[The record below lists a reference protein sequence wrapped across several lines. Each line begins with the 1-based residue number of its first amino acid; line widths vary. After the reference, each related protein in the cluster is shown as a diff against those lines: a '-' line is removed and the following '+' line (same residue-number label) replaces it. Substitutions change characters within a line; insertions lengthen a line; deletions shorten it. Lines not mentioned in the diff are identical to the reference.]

1 MRIAFFLL
9 FVFFSLSAFS
19 QKSIEAT
26 KSNEKIILDGLQ
38 NETIWGTAAIA
49 TDFSQTRPKP
59 GEVASH
65 KTEVK
70 IIYDDYALY
79 IAAICYDTPEH
90 VSKTLSQRDD
100 FNPNIDNFQVT
111 LDTYNDDQNG
121 FVFGVS
127 SAGVLYDSK
136 IYIGDESP
144 ELNMVWDAAV
154 VRNEKGWQLEMKIPY
169 SAIRFAKKEEQNWGI
184 NFFRHI
190 CRYREESNWNPIKP
204 DFENRVAQCG
214 NLTGIKGIEPPVRL
228 AFLPYVSGYIN
239 HFPNPAG
246 KDLSYSYNGGM
257 DIKYGINEAF
267 TLDMTLVPD
276 FGQVVFD
283 SQVLNLSPFEI
294 QFNENRQFFTEGTE
308 LFNKAGLFYSR
319 RIGIQAPYSVLSTL
333 LQPNEQLS
341 NLPENT
347 QLYNATKLSGR
358 TKKGL
363 GIGLFNG
370 LTAPQYATAINLD
383 SATSRTI
390 KTTPLSN
397 YNVFVL
403 DQNLKNNS
411 YVTLTNTNVWREGN
425 FYDANV
431 TGLNTKFNTKSNKH
445 YISTNAA
452 LSQKIYTTNTSIGHN
467 FGVETGKQKGTFV
480 YNASYF
486 EESNTYDPND
496 LGYNA
501 NNNKRSVFG
510 SFGHR
515 IFEPFWK
522 LNHINTSIDFS
533 YNRLYFPNVYTST
546 FISANTYL
554 SNKKFHWAGFNVDV
568 TPTER
573 YDYFESRT
581 AGAFFIRPKFI
592 NVGGWLS
599 TNYQKKFAFDVG
611 GNYFFIKANNWQDYS
626 YRAGIRVMATD
637 KLLINYNWNHSL
649 MVGERGFAVAFGTP
663 VQTSN
668 AIVFGIRNRVDFVN
682 TLNFNYTLTN
692 RMGLSFR
699 MRHYRSAIQY
709 NSFYDLQSNGRLIQN
724 NLTGLD
730 SDGESA
736 YNTNFNA
743 FTIDMVY
750 RWVFLPGSEI
760 NVVWKNAIFSS
771 DKKYA
776 ESYLTNLQ
784 STFAY
789 DQLNSF
795 SIKVL
800 YWLDY
805 LTIKPKKK

>member
-1 MRIAFFLL
+1 MRYVLTLFIFFQFSCL
-9 FVFFSLSAFS
+9 FA
-19 QKSIEAT
+19 QKSIQAT
-26 KSNEKIILDGLQ
+26 KINEKFVLDGLQ
-38 NETIWGTAAIA
+38 NEAFWSTTQVADG
-49 TDFSQTRPKP
+49 FSQTRPKP
-59 GEVASH
+59 GETASH

-70 IIYDDYALY
+70 IAYDDYALY
-79 IAAICYDTPEH
+79 IAAVCYDDAKQ
-90 VSKTLSQRDD
+90 VSKTLCQRDE

-127 SAGVLYDSK
+127 SMGVLYDSK
-136 IYIGDESP
+136 IYIGEESP
-144 ELNMVWDAAV
+144 ELNLVWNAVV
-154 VRNEKGWQLEMKIPY
+154 VRNELGWQLEMKIPY

-190 CRYREESNWNPIKP
+190 SRFREESNWNPIKP
-204 DFENRVAQCG
+204 DFNNVVAQCG
-214 NLTGIKGIEPPVRL
+214 NLVGIKGIEPPIRL
-228 AFLPYVSGYIN
+228 AFIPYVSGYVN
-239 HFPNPAG
+239 HFPNSAG

-283 SQVLNLSPFEI
+283 SKVLNLSPFEVAY
-294 QFNENRQFFTEGTE
+294 NENRQFFTEGTE

-319 RIGIQAPYSVLSTL
+319 RIGIQAPYSVLNTL
-333 LQPNEQLS
+333 LLPNEQLS

-363 GIGLFNG
+363 GIGIFNG
-370 LTAPQYATAINLD
+370 VTAPQFATAINLD

-390 KTTPLSN
+390 KVTPLSN

-411 YVTLTNTNVWREGN
+411 SITLTNTNVWREGN

-431 TGLNTKFNTKSNKH
+431 TALNTNFNNKTNH
-445 YISTNAA
+445 YFINTSAA
-452 LSQKIYTTNTSIGHN
+452 LSQKMYTTNTSIGHN
-467 FGVETGKQKGTFV
+467 FGAEIGKQKGTFV

-496 LGYNA
+496 LGYNS
-501 NNNKRSVFG
+501 NNNKRIFSG

-522 LNHINTSIDFS
+522 LNHITSSLDFS
-533 YNRLYFPNVYTST
+533 YNRLYAPNVYTST
-546 FISANTYL
+546 YISANTTL
-554 SNKKFHWAGFNVDV
+554 SNKKFNWAGFNIDV

-573 YDYFESRT
+573 YDYFEART
-581 AGAFFIRPKFI
+581 EGSYFVRPKFI
-592 NVGGWLS
+592 NIDGWIS
-599 TNYQKKFAFDVG
+599 SNYQKKIAFDLG
-611 GNYFFIKANNWQDYS
+611 GNYFFVKANGWQDYS

-637 KLLINYNWNHSL
+637 KILINYNWNQSII
-649 MVGERGFAVAFGTP
+649 VGERSYAVAFGTP
-663 VQTSN
+663 LQTTN
-668 AIVFGIRNRVDFVN
+668 NIVFGNRNRVDFIN
-682 TLNFNYTLTN
+682 TLNVNYTLTN
-692 RMGLSFR
+692 HMGLTFR
-699 MRHYRSAIQY
+699 VRHYRSLVTY
-709 NSFYDLQSNGRLIQN
+709 NSFYNLQSNGTLVAN

-730 SDGESA
+730 ANNESA

-760 NVVWKNAIFSS
+760 NIVWKNAIFSS

-795 SIKVL
+795 SIKIL

-805 LTIKPKKK
+805 LSLKPKLK